1 MKVSAVIFYI
11 SNILLRKFFIGYTK
25 EVFKRFTYH
34 FHSNIFVI
42 LLKEEAI
49 HLATSLIG
57 KNAIITGA
65 GRGIGYAVAIALAQ
79 EGVNVGLIARSKEQ
93 LEKVVKEVEALGVK
107 AAFAVA
113 DVSKNEDVTKATEFI
128 TNELGTI
135 DVLINNAGIAKFG
148 NFMDLEINEWEKI
161 IQVNL
166 MGVYYVTRA
175 VLPGMIEQKSGD
187 IINISSSAGQKGAP
201 ITSAYSASKFGVLGI
216 TESLAMEVR
225 KHNIRVTALT
235 PSTVATD
242 LAIDNNLTDG
252 NPDKVM
258 QPEDIA
264 EFIVSQLKLNK
275 RIFIKEAGLW
285 STNP

>member
-1 MKVSAVIFYI
+1 LKQSLHK
-11 SNILLRKFFIGYTK
+11 NDQEETILST
-25 EVFKRFTYH
+25 
-34 FHSNIFVI
+34 N
-42 LLKEEAI
+42 LK
-49 HLATSLIG
+49 G

-65 GRGIGYAVAIALAQ
+65 GRGIGRAIAVALAT
-79 EGVNVGLIARSKEQ
+79 EGVNVGLLARSEEHLQ
-93 LEKVVKEVEALGVK
+93 EVVKETEAQGVK
-107 AAFAVA
+107 AVFAIA
-113 DVSKNEDVTKATEFI
+113 DVSSNDEVTKAIHSLTS
-128 TNELGTI
+128 ELGNVDI
-135 DVLINNAGIAKFG
+135 LINNAGIAKFG
-148 NFMDLEINEWEKI
+148 KFMDLDVEEWEKI

-175 VLPGMIEQKSGD
+175 VLPGMIEQQSGD

-201 ITSAYSASKFGVLGI
+201 ITSAYSASKFGVMGI

-225 KHNIRVTALT
+225 KHNIRVSALT

-242 LAIDNNLTDG
+242 LAIDNDLTDG

-275 RIFIKEAGLW
+275 RIFVKEAGLW

>member
-1 MKVSAVIFYI
+1 MGTK
-11 SNILLRKFFIGYTK
+11 LL
-25 EVFKRFTYH
+25 
-34 FHSNIFVI
+34 
-42 LLKEEAI
+42 
-49 HLATSLIG
+49 G

-65 GRGIGYAVAIALAQ
+65 GRGIGYAVAIALAK

-93 LEKVVKEVEALGVK
+93 LQEVVKEVESIGVN
-107 AAFAVA
+107 ATFAIA
-113 DVSKNEDVTKATEFI
+113 DVSNNEEVLKAAELI
-128 TNELGTI
+128 TSELGTI
-135 DVLINNAGIAKFG
+135 DILINNAGIAKFG
-148 NFMDLEINEWEKI
+148 NFMDLEIAEWEKI

-175 VLPGMIEQKSGD
+175 ILPGMIEQKSGD
-187 IINISSSAGQKGAP
+187 IINISSTAGQKGAP

-242 LAIDNNLTDG
+242 LAIDHNLTDG

-264 EFIVSQLKLNK
+264 EYIVSQLKLNK